1 MQRLFATLCLAGGL
15 AGFVAAQGSVD
26 GRPAPAPRQGE
37 AAAPSPFS
45 EPPPMP
51 PEAAAVPAVR
61 FRLVTDRTDELGT
74 RRVSEQTITRTA
86 NRIHLAPNGSPRE
99 WVFERNPVDPRRMSG
114 YRVDHQ
120 ARQIVIHQESDL
132 RNREQ
137 LRGWAD
143 VWFMRFDARQL
154 ASMRRTEETQ
164 VIGAFRFVR
173 HTSTGEVA
181 GEAAEVLWSDQLLL
195 PGMLV
200 YRQSG
205 TTTTSRVDALEVLAD
220 TPELG
225 DPMGLHPEYAVLD
238 LADVGD
244 HRH

>member
-1 MQRLFATLCLAGGL
+1 MQRLFVTLCLAGGL
-15 AGFVAAQGSVD
+15 AGFVAAQGSAD
-26 GRPAPAPRQGE
+26 GRRVPERRIE
-37 AAAPSPFS
+37 AAVPSPLW

-51 PEAAAVPAVR
+51 PEATAVPALT
-61 FRLVTDRTDELGT
+61 FRLVTDRTDEHGT

-99 WVFERNPVDPRRMSG
+99 WVFERNPVDSRRMSG
-114 YRVDHQ
+114 YRIDHQ

-143 VWFMRFDARQL
+143 VWFMRFDPRQL
-154 ASMRRTEETQ
+154 ASMRRTEQTQ

-173 HTSTGEVA
+173 HTSTGESA
-181 GEAAEVLWSDQLLL
+181 GEAAEVAWSDQLLL

-205 TTTTSRVDALEVLAD
+205 ATTTSRVDSLQVLAD

-225 DPMGLHPEYAVLD
+225 DPRHRYPEYTVVD